1 MRYFYHSIMKDFLQI
16 KKLLLKECFDVVL
29 QKEETILH
37 AIQSNKNDL
46 FSETKSSAGD
56 KHETGRAMIQLEME
70 KASQQLL
77 VVTEM
82 KDVLKKL
89 SIEKTTEIIKLGS
102 LIKTTKATYFL
113 AVSVGKITVENED
126 YLVVSTNSPIGNQL
140 LGKKVGEI
148 IAFNSAKILEIT

>member
-16 KKLLLKECFDVVL
+16 KKILLKECFDVVL

>member
-148 IAFNSAKILEIT
+148 IAFNCAKILEIT